1 MIKVELNK
9 LRRYKSWITSA
20 GITIAIAL
28 WLASGHMGG
37 GTKSYGSEQDS
48 RVTAAPFASVRVR
61 HQFAEEFTRNIV
73 VNGRTAP
80 ARIVELNAETD
91 GRVIGVGVDRGDRFD
106 AGDVIVKLDQR
117 DRRARLAQA
126 EATVKQREL
135 EFEARAKLKGNS
147 YVSEAQLQEAKAL
160 LEAAKAE
167 LTRAR
172 LDIDYMVIR
181 APFAGALQDRQ
192 VEVGD
197 FVKLGDPV
205 AVIVDDRTL
214 IIKASIAEYEAH
226 FVKKGG
232 PGSAKL
238 ATGQTVNGT
247 IRYIAPVANEA
258 TRTFDVELEIDNAD
272 GALRAGMT
280 AQLVIPAETIYA
292 QKVSPSLLTLDENG
306 DLGIKVVNES
316 GIVEFHAADIAM
328 SSSDG
333 VWIAGLPHSATIIT
347 VGQGF
352 VNEGVMVN
360 AIPEDEIATA
370 VAIKSD
376 QLDQ

>member
-1 MIKVELNK
+1 MKVELNK
-9 LRRYKSWITSA
+9 FRRYKSWITSA
-20 GITIAIAL
+20 SMAIAIAV
-28 WLASGHMGG
+28 WLASGHIGG
-37 GTKSYGSEQDS
+37 GTKSYGSEQNPQ
-48 RVTAAPFASVRVR
+48 VTTAPRASVRVR
-61 HQFAEEFTRNIV
+61 HQIAEEFTLNII

-91 GRVIGVGVDRGDRFD
+91 GRVVGVGVERGDRFD
-106 AGDVIVKLDQR
+106 TGDVIVRLDER
-117 DRRARLAQA
+117 DRRARLRQA

-135 EFEARAKLKGNS
+135 EYEARAKLKGDS

-160 LEAAKAE
+160 LETAKAE

-181 APFAGALQDRQ
+181 APFDGALQDRQ

-205 AVIVDDRTL
+205 AAIVDDRTL
-214 IIKASIAEYEAH
+214 IVSASIAEYEAH
-226 FVKKGG
+226 LVKKGG
-232 PGSAKL
+232 SGSAKL
-238 ATGQTVNGT
+238 ATGEVVDGPT
-247 IRYIAPVANEA
+247 RYIAPVANEA

-272 GALRAGMT
+272 GTLRAGMT
-280 AQLVIPAETIYA
+280 AELMIPAETIYA
-292 QKVSPSLLTLDENG
+292 QKVSPSLLTLDDEGN
-306 DLGIKVVNES
+306 LGIKIVNES
-316 GIVEFHAADIAM
+316 GVVEFHSADIAM

-333 VWIAGLPHSATIIT
+333 VWIAGLPHSARIIT

-352 VNEGVMVN
+352 VNEGVVVD
-360 AIPEDEIATA
+360 AIPEDEIDTA

-376 QLDQ
+376 QLEQ

>member
-1 MIKVELNK
+1 VELSK

-28 WLASGHMGG
+28 WLASGHIGG
-37 GTKSYGSEQDS
+37 GTKTNGSEQDS
-48 RVTAAPFASVRVR
+48 NVASTPRASVRVR
-61 HQFAEEFTRNIV
+61 HQVAEEFTRNII

-91 GRVIGVGVDRGDRFD
+91 GRVVGVGVERGDRFD
-106 AGDVIVKLDQR
+106 AGDVIVQLDER

-135 EFEARAKLKGNS
+135 EFEARAKLKGDS

-160 LEAAKAE
+160 LETAKAE
-167 LTRAR
+167 LIRAR

-181 APFAGALQDRQ
+181 APFDGALQDRQ

-205 AVIVDDRTL
+205 AAIVDDRTL
-214 IIKASIAEYEAH
+214 IVSASIAEYEAH
-226 FVKKGG
+226 LVRKGS

-238 ATGQTVNGT
+238 ATGETVSGT
-247 IRYIAPVANEA
+247 IRYIAPVADER
-258 TRTFDVELEIDNAD
+258 TRTFDVELEIDNVD
-272 GALRAGMT
+272 GTLRAGMT
-280 AQLVIPAETIYA
+280 AELAIPVETIYA
-292 QKVSPSLLTLDENG
+292 QKVSPSLLTLDDEGN
-306 DLGIKVVNES
+306 LGIKVVNES

-333 VWIAGLPHSATIIT
+333 VWIAGLPYSATIIT

-352 VNEGVMVN
+352 VNEGAVVD
-360 AIPEDEIATA
+360 AIPEDEIDTA

-376 QLDQ
+376 QLRQ

>member
-37 GTKSYGSEQDS
+37 GTKSYGNEQDS
-48 RVTAAPFASVRVR
+48 QATTTPFASVRVR

-91 GRVIGVGVDRGDRFD
+91 GRVIGIGVERGDRFE

-197 FVKLGDPV
+197 FVKLGDAV

-214 IIKASIAEYEAH
+214 IIKASIAEYEVH

-238 ATGQTVNGT
+238 ATGQTVTGT

-280 AQLVIPAETIYA
+280 AELVIPAETIYA
-292 QKVSPSLLTLDENG
+292 QKVSPSLLTLDDNG

-370 VAIKSD
+370 VAIKSN